1 MSPDVTRPTRL
12 ALAYVPFILGAWLLA
27 DAAKSTQTV
36 AITTRTDIV
45 AAVNSAPP
53 GTTFDIQAGT
63 YRLQAP
69 IAAKT
74 GDVFHGE
81 PGAILS
87 GGRILSGFHQDGSNY
102 FVDGQTQRHRVNVE
116 GPKCQADSP
125 RCGYP
130 EDLYFDDKPLRHVDT
145 LSALGP
151 GKWYFDYDHSRIYF
165 ADNPAGHVV
174 ETSLAPAA
182 FQPGP
187 ANRVTVE
194 GLVIE
199 KFATPVMTG
208 AIGGAGTGLGSPDR
222 GADWIVRN
230 CEIRFNHGDGIRVNF
245 GWQVLNNNIHHNGN
259 LGIGG
264 GVGGGEA
271 NGAGN
276 ADSRILIQ
284 GNEVAFN
291 NYAHVNPKFGAGG
304 IKIVRTKGLILRG
317 NNSHDNVG
325 SGIHLDIN
333 NYDALYDGNTVA
345 DNTEQG
351 IFHEIS
357 FSSVVRNNKLLRNG
371 SIYPNGSYWLYAAN
385 LLSSTSQG
393 VEAYCN
399 TIEVSA
405 RGGNGA
411 DMLVQHRNDAA
422 PADGNYFHHNTVIFD
437 GNSGVTGAARE
448 RGIDNFFAPT
458 NRFDYNAYYLP
469 DLSRKAFAWN
479 DKTITFADFQAAG
492 EEAHGSATRKNQGSA
507 ANVVIA
513 SPADRAQVSGTVEVQ
528 GQADDSASV
537 SQVQIFLDWNLLGT
551 VRGSPFTYA
560 LRTDDIP
567 DGSHILAAMAYTRDG
582 VRSCY
587 AISIVK

>member
-1 MSPDVTRPTRL
+1 MTKHVKFGL
-12 ALAYVPFILGAWLLA
+12 ALFVACALQPL
-27 DAAKSTQTV
+27 DAASQSGRV
-36 AITTRTDIV
+36 VEITPSGDIG

-53 GTTFDIQAGT
+53 GTTFTVHAGT

-81 PGAILS
+81 PGAVLS
-87 GGRILSGFHQDGSNY
+87 GARLLTGFRQEGPNF

-116 GPKCQADSP
+116 GPKCLPDYP

-130 EDLYFDDKPLRHVDT
+130 EDLYFDDKPLRHVDA
-145 LSALGP
+145 LSELGP

-165 ADNPAGHVV
+165 ADDPAGHVV
-174 ETSLAPAA
+174 ETSVAPAA

-208 AIGGAGTGLGSPDR
+208 AVGGAGTGLGSPDR
-222 GADWIVRN
+222 GADWTIRN

-245 GWQVLNNNIHHNGN
+245 GWQILNNNIHHNGN

-264 GVGGGEA
+264 GVGGGGA
-271 NGAGN
+271 NGHGD
-276 ADSRILIQ
+276 ADSHILIQ

-304 IKIVRTKGLILRG
+304 IKIVKTRGLILRG

-333 NYDALYDGNTVA
+333 NYNALYDGNTVA
-345 DNTEQG
+345 DNTDQG

-357 FSSVVRNNKLLRNG
+357 YSAVVRNNKLLRNG
-371 SIYPNGSYWLYAAN
+371 SIYPNGTYWLYAAN

-405 RGGNGA
+405 QGGNGA
-411 DMLVQHRNDAA
+411 DMLAQHRGDAV
-422 PADGNYFHHNTVIFD
+422 PSTGNYFHHNTVIFD
-437 GNSGVTGAARE
+437 GNSGVTGGARE
-448 RGIDNFFAPT
+448 RGIDDFFSA
-458 NRFDYNAYYLP
+458 NRFDYNSYYLP
-469 DLSRKAFAWN
+469 DPSRRAFAWN
-479 DKTITFADFQAAG
+479 DKMNTFAQFQAAG
-492 EEAHGSATRKNQGSA
+492 EEAHGA
-507 ANVVIA
+507 AGRRSPNPPPDVVIS
-513 SPADRAQVSGTVEVQ
+513 SPADQSRISDTVDVQ
-528 GQADDSASV
+528 GQVSDSTSIK
-537 SQVQIFLDWNLLGT
+537 QIELYVDWTLRET
-551 VRGSPFTYA
+551 VHDSPFSFTLNA
-560 LRTDDIP
+560 TDLP
-567 DGSHILAAMAYTRDG
+567 DGPHVIAAMAYSRDG
-582 VRSCY
+582 LRSCY
-587 AISIVK
+587 AISVTK

>member
-1 MSPDVTRPTRL
+1 MFPDATRPTRL
-12 ALAYVPFILGAWLLA
+12 ALAYIPFILAAWLLA
-27 DAAKSTQTV
+27 DAAAPNQTV
-36 AITTRTDIV
+36 AITPKTDIG

-63 YRLQAP
+63 YRLLAP

-81 PGAILS
+81 QGAILS
-87 GGRILSGFHQDGSNY
+87 GARVLTGFHQDGPNY

-130 EDLYFDDKPLRHVDT
+130 EDLYFDDKPLHHVDT

-165 ADNPAGHVV
+165 ADNPAGHVI
-174 ETSLAPAA
+174 ETSMAPAA

-187 ANRVTVE
+187 ADRVTVE
-194 GLVIE
+194 NLVIE
-199 KFATPVMTG
+199 KFASPVMTG
-208 AIGGAGTGLGSPDR
+208 AIGGAGTGLGSPDK
-222 GADWIVRN
+222 GTDWIVRN

-284 GNEVAFN
+284 GNEIAFN

-304 IKIVRTKGLILRG
+304 IKIVRTRGLILRG

-405 RGGNGA
+405 QGGNGA

-422 PADGNYFHHNTVIFD
+422 PADGNYFHHNTVMFD

-479 DKTITFADFQAAG
+479 DKMNTFAEFQAAG
-492 EEAHGSATRKNQGSA
+492 QEAHGSATSKSQSFA
-507 ANVVIA
+507 PNVVIS
-513 SPADRAQVSGTVEVQ
+513 SPADRTQVSGTVEVR
-528 GQADDSASV
+528 GQADDPASV
-537 SQVQIFLDWNLLGT
+537 SQVQIYLDWTLLGT
-551 VRGSPFTYA
+551 VRGSPFTYP
-560 LRTDDIP
+560 LKTDDIP
-567 DGSHILAAMAYTRDG
+567 DGPHTLAAMASSRDG